1 MASVVLRHKPPS
13 RLRYDERVELGRG
26 LSVVVPVYRSE
37 RTLRKLV
44 DRVSASV
51 ERQDFEIILVDD
63 ASEDGT
69 WKEISAISKGNT
81 NVKGL
86 RLGRNSGQHGAL
98 LAGVRAAQFST
109 IVTLDDDLQNPP
121 EEISKLVTALSPEID
136 VVYGI
141 STKIK
146 QNLYRRVVSK
156 TARRFFSSTLGFSS
170 AVSMSSFRAF
180 RTELRTGFDSS
191 LGPNI
196 SLDALLTWSTSRFTT
211 TEVAHDQR
219 AEGKSQYTFRKLVRF
234 MIDMATG
241 YSTLPLRMASTLGFT
256 TVAFGLALLIFVVSR
271 PLLSGGS
278 VPGFPLLASSITIF
292 SGVQI
297 FLLGVLG
304 EYIGRMH
311 FRVMNKPT
319 YMVAETTSSAG
330 SEHSR

>member
-1 MASVVLRHKPPS
+1 MRHLARS
-13 RLRYDERVELGRG
+13 GFRYDERVGLSQG
-26 LSVVVPVYRSE
+26 LSVIVPVYRSE
-37 RTLRKLV
+37 RTLQKLV

-51 ERQDFEIILVDD
+51 RRLDFEIILVDD

-69 WKEISAISKGNT
+69 WKEISAISNVNT

-98 LAGVRAAQFST
+98 LAGVRVARFAT

-121 EEISKLVTALSPEID
+121 EEISKVLSALSPEID
-136 VVYGI
+136 VVYGV
-141 STKIK
+141 STKVK
-146 QNLYRRVVSK
+146 QNLYRRLVSK
-156 TARRFFSSTLGFSS
+156 IARKFFSSTLGFSS

-180 RTELRTGFDSS
+180 RTDLRTGFDSS

-219 AEGKSQYTFRKLVRF
+219 AEGKSHYTFGKLVRF

-241 YSTLPLRMASTLGFT
+241 YSTLPLRMASTLGFA
-256 TVAFGLALLIFVVSR
+256 TVAFGLVLLIFVVSK
-271 PLLSGGS
+271 PLLTGGT

-319 YMVAETTSSAG
+319 YVIAETTSNAG
-330 SEHSR
+330 SGHGG

>member
-1 MASVVLRHKPPS
+1 
-13 RLRYDERVELGRG
+13 
-26 LSVVVPVYRSE
+26 VVPVYRSE
-37 RTLRKLV
+37 RTLIELV
-44 DRVSASV
+44 GRISSALQNH
-51 ERQDFEIILVDD
+51 EFEIILVDD
-63 ASEDGT
+63 ASGDESWTTICSIARQNSMVTG
-69 WKEISAISKGNT
+69 I
-81 NVKGL
+81 

-98 LAGVRAAQFST
+98 LAGVRAAKFQT
-109 IVTLDDDLQNPP
+109 VVTLDDDLQNPP
-121 EEISKLVTALSPEID
+121 EEIKELIDALVPGID
-136 VVYGI
+136 VVYGV
-141 STKIK
+141 STEVK
-146 QNLYRRVVSK
+146 QNFYRRAGSK
-156 TARRFFSSTLGFSS
+156 LVRKFFSSTLGFSS

-180 RTELRTGFDSS
+180 RTELRSGFDSS

-196 SLDALLTWSTSRFTT
+196 SLDALLTWSTSRFAA

-219 AEGKSQYTFRKLVRF
+219 SEGKSHYTFRKLVRF

-256 TVAFGLALLIFVVSR
+256 TIAFGLVLLIFVVSR
-271 PLLSGGS
+271 PLISGGS

-319 YMVAETTSSAG
+319 YMIAETTSSAG
-330 SEHSR
+330 SGHSR